1 MKSFYVIRLLRS
13 RLCRTPSIVCLA
25 VTLGFMVVLL
35 SASAV
40 TIAAEMPQPQETS
53 PAPGDPGEIQSR
65 GGLLHPIGPYAAPE
79 GEGQQPSSKEVQGRG
94 LTDRLKSRPL
104 DLQRQPQP
112 GGSPPANL
120 CHPVTTMLT
129 QCKCFSQAECQPLT
143 ALFPNSCPAGSTNCA
158 FVPMARGSMP
168 PLPPN
173 LCGYQMPL
181 TVTECSCNSTAD
193 CALLSPFCP
202 GACPAGST
210 SCTCR
215 PMRRGR

>member
-1 MKSFYVIRLLRS
+1 MNHSRDGLTIIVFAAWCFLGVGAVPPTLAEEAPSQSPTAQKDTAPSGETNDIR
-13 RLCRTPSIVCLA
+13 
-25 VTLGFMVVLL
+25 
-35 SASAV
+35 
-40 TIAAEMPQPQETS
+40 
-53 PAPGDPGEIQSR
+53 SR
-65 GGLLHPIGPYAAPE
+65 GGFRDPIGPYAAPE
-79 GEGQQPSSKEVQGRG
+79 TGGQQTSSEGVQGRG
-94 LTDRLKSRPL
+94 LTDKLRRSPL
-104 DLQRQPQP
+104 DLKRQPQP